1 MVECSYART
10 LNAAPAELWALCG
23 NFGEVGWLPGPERV
37 ETVGEGVG
45 MTRRL
50 HIPGLEEP
58 IEETLES
65 FDEARRQLSYRV
77 KKNPFV
83 PYENYRARLSVEAAE
98 AGSQVRIESSF
109 ELDPAAL
116 AEADSPAAA
125 EQAARAAMTG
135 IYAMMMDALAKAA
148 GEGAAK

>member
-1 MVECSYART
+1 MVECSYRRT

-23 NFGEVGWLPGPERV
+23 NFGEIGWLPGPERV

-65 FDEARRQLSYRV
+65 LDEANRQLSYRV
-77 KKNPFV
+77 RKNPFV
-83 PYENYRARLSVEAAE
+83 PYDNYRARLSVEASQ
-98 AGSQVRIESSF
+98 AGSQMRIESAF
-109 ELDPAAL
+109 ELDQAAL
-116 AEADSPAAA
+116 AGADSPAAA
-125 EQAARAAMTG
+125 EQAARAAMTSM
-135 IYAMMMDALAKAA
+135 YAMMMDALAKAV
-148 GEGAAK
+148 GEGGEK

>member
-1 MVECSYART
+1 MVECSYRRT

-23 NFGEVGWLPGPERV
+23 NFGEIGWLPGPERV

-65 FDEARRQLSYRV
+65 LDEANRQLSYRV
-77 KKNPFV
+77 RKNPFV
-83 PYENYRARLSVEAAE
+83 PYDNYRARLSVEASQ
-98 AGSQVRIESSF
+98 AGSQVRIESAF
-109 ELDPAAL
+109 ELDQATL
-116 AEADSPAAA
+116 AGADSPVAA
-125 EQAARAAMTG
+125 EQAARAAMTSM
-135 IYAMMMDALAKAA
+135 YAMMMDALAKAV
-148 GEGAAK
+148 GEGGEK